1 MLSFLAVNAAP
12 SANVLDVLNQIFSR
26 ADALAHPQ
34 ALMEKLQ
41 SLSIVWALVFLIA
54 GLVALLNGYRL
65 HRWVIVLTALVLGL
79 LAGYWVGQ
87 KINAAYVV
95 AGCLGVLAAV
105 TCFPL
110 MKYAVAALG
119 GLAGAFVG
127 ANAWTSIARA
137 AAAPQ
142 NVESIAANYWVG
154 ALMGLI
160 IFGMLSFVLF
170 KLSIM
175 LITTVSGS
183 TLAVLG
189 ATALLLQIP
198 DWKLPVSEHIT
209 AHAAV
214 LPLLVGVPAVIG
226 LVLQQSWGGPA
237 NTGKSEAKKPAS

>member
-1 MLSFLAVNAAP
+1 MLTGLAQSSAP
-12 SANVLDVLNQIFSR
+12 PANVLDVLNQVFSR
-26 ADALAHPQ
+26 ADTLAHPQ
-34 ALMEKLQ
+34 ALTQTLQ
-41 SLSIVWALVFLIA
+41 SLSLVWALVFVVA

-65 HRWVIVLTALVLGL
+65 HRWVIVITALLLGV

-87 KINAAYVV
+87 KINSAYVV
-95 AGCLGVLAAV
+95 AGCVGILAAV

-137 AAAPQ
+137 AASPQ

-170 KLSIM
+170 KLSVIF
-175 LITTVSGS
+175 ITTISGS

-198 DWKLPVSEHIT
+198 AWRVPVSEHIT

-214 LPLLVGVPAVIG
+214 LPLLVGVPALIG
-226 LVLQQSWGGPA
+226 LILQQSWGTPA
-237 NTGKSEAKKPAS
+237 NANKGEAKKPAN